1 MFRIR
6 RVTLKMS
13 KIQIIERDKFGMF
26 PPSSTLSSTKS
37 IENIQKLLEMS
48 TLEKPK
54 NSKSKLK
61 YTTATDK
68 NITVKKFINE
78 RSEKSLSPV
87 TFKAPLPP
95 STPKSSAENISISP
109 RKRRA
114 ASRRD
119 TFQKDEKISNIGT
132 GVDADNMI
140 PLETAALAH
149 EDTAKTTAERT
160 PYQSGASETARKP
173 IRLKSSRLKLH
184 STMERSGPL
193 PESKALPL
201 IPVQEQI
208 LDPKTHVMKE
218 EPDSYDQSAAK
229 IPSSPKKRKSR
240 RKNADLSKEQTVV
253 ENNANLAKS
262 RRAVSLNA
270 GQLTPPGRSPQVRHK
285 ASMIERPAEDSG
297 ETHKRAKNL
306 IIEELHIAK
315 NIKEWDK
322 TVTIHIEK
330 SDTLFPTVD
339 LRQVAVMTHF
349 VDARSGE
356 YLRKADRGLVVHH
369 YSDLERK
376 EYIPPMR
383 TKPLNMTRLETKAPH
398 WNEKIKVNER
408 YMQLLQPETILFFEV
423 VDLAPQQYYRDE
435 VRHLRIAWGFLKL
448 LSANGKPNTDKKARI
463 QLYKYPIHLAR
474 LTDLPHTPLVYQC
487 WRNELV
493 KYPSTLY
500 LSVNSDIAFP
510 MEQSRQLRPGE
521 RPEYN
526 ILTQSGPDTYRKSLL
541 APIKPT
547 WRRKPHEISKIPNRL
562 LYRITGG
569 RQYSIL
575 I

>member
-13 KIQIIERDKFGMF
+13 KIQMIERDKSGMF
-26 PPSSTLSSTKS
+26 PPSSTLTSTKS
-37 IENIQKLLEMS
+37 IENVQKLLEMS

-54 NSKSKLK
+54 NPKSKLK
-61 YTTATDK
+61 YTTTADK

-78 RSEKSLSPV
+78 SSEKPLSPV

-119 TFQKDEKISNIGT
+119 IFQKEDKTSNIRT
-132 GVDADNMI
+132 AVDADNEV
-140 PLETAALAH
+140 PLAMVVPVAPAPEVI
-149 EDTAKTTAERT
+149 AKAEQT
-160 PYQSGASETARKP
+160 PYQAVASETARKP
-173 IRLKSSRLKLH
+173 IRLKSGRLKLH
-184 STMERSGPL
+184 STLEPSGPL

-208 LDPKTHVMKE
+208 LDPKKHVLKE
-218 EPDSYDQSAAK
+218 EPDSYDQNVAK
-229 IPSSPKKRKSR
+229 IPSS
-240 RKNADLSKEQTVV
+240 KEQPVV
-253 ENNANLAKS
+253 ENNTKWAKS
-262 RRAVSLNA
+262 RRAVTLNA
-270 GQLTPPGRSPQVRHK
+270 GQLTPPGRSPQFRHK
-285 ASMIERPAEDSG
+285 ASMIERPAPATDTG
-297 ETHKRAKNL
+297 ETHIITKSPL
-306 IIEELHIAK
+306 IEELDLAK
-315 NIKEWDK
+315 NIREWDK

-330 SDTLFPTVD
+330 TDTLYHTVD
-339 LRQVAVMTHF
+339 LRQAAVIIHF

-356 YLRKADRGLVVHH
+356 YLRKADRGLVVNH

-376 EYIPPMR
+376 EYIPPIR

-398 WNEKIKVNER
+398 WNENIKVIER
-408 YMQLLQPETILFFEV
+408 YMQLVQPETILFFEV
-423 VDLAPQQYYRDE
+423 VDLAPQQFYRDE

-448 LSANGKPNTDKKARI
+448 LSANGKPNTEKKARI

-562 LYRITGG
+562 LYRITSGK
-569 RQYSIL
+569 QYSIL